1 MPSSP
6 TTRRKTLGLWLAALA
21 LWVQLLLPAMLCPG
35 GTARPMETHNLCMAG
50 SPAPA
55 HHDDVPL
62 HKGQCPACLTL
73 QALHGGFVPPQ
84 AIAFAYPQS
93 AGTAVVHSAA
103 ANLLPHRS
111 SPGLQARAPPL
122 PT

>member
-6 TTRRKTLGLWLAALA
+6 TARCKTLGLWLAALA
-21 LWVQLLLPAMLCPG
+21 LWMQLLLPAMLCPG
-35 GTARPMETHNLCMAG
+35 GTAQPLETHDLCMAG
-50 SPAPA
+50 SQAPA

-73 QALHGGFVPPQ
+73 QALHSGFVPPE

-93 AGTAVVHSAA
+93 AGTAVAHSATP
-103 ANLLPHRS
+103 NPLLHRS
-111 SPGLQARAPPL
+111 PPGLQARAPPL
-122 PT
+122 PA